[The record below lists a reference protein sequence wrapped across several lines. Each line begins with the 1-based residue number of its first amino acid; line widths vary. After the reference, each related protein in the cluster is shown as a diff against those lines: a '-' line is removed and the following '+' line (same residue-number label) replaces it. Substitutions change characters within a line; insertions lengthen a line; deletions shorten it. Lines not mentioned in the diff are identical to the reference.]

1 MSNPDY
7 NDQCF
12 TQRQSERLN
21 LPQPDLTTEQCRGAR
36 AMLGI
41 SQTELAER
49 ARVARQTI
57 VDFERGA
64 RTPYP
69 NNLSAIRAALEAAGV
84 EFIAENGGGAGV
96 RLKERRA

>member
-1 MSNPDY
+1 
-7 NDQCF
+7 
-12 TQRQSERLN
+12 
-21 LPQPDLTTEQCRGAR
+21 
-36 AMLGI
+36 MLGI

-69 NNLSAIRAALEAAGV
+69 NNLTAIRGALESAGV
-84 EFIAENGGGAGV
+84 EFIPENGGGPGV
-96 RLKERRA
+96 RLKAPRA